1 MTRLRR
7 ITLFIVVL
15 SIILGISAV
24 SSLLDPYSI
33 YGRFSLYVLKP
44 LWASVLNLWSAV
56 DSAPEI
62 RIALASVAGITLALL
77 TMAVIGAVAFKMAV
91 HFATQCVLWVLLSAL
106 YRIIQYSVST

>member
-7 ITLFIVVL
+7 IALFIVVL

-44 LWASVLNLWSAV
+44 AWAFVLNLWSTV
-56 DSAPEI
+56 DSAPQI
-62 RIALASVAGITLALL
+62 RIALASVAGFVVAVSS
-77 TMAVIGAVAFKMAV
+77 MAIIGAIAF
-91 HFATQCVLWVLLSAL
+91 
-106 YRIIQYSVST
+106 